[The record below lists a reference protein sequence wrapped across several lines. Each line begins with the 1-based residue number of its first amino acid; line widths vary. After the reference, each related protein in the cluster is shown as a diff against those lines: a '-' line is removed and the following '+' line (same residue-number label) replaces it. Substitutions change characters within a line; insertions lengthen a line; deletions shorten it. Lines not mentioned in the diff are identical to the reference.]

1 MIGIIDTPLHF
12 FEISAQW
19 IMHVR
24 LRRCKTALIAKR
36 KMQLKNYQKHIA
48 NLKENWPIK
57 GQKVLVHLPSLGYP
71 KTIRFTHQDLE
82 RRQMSQLMRL
92 VDSTDPNTH
101 VIYIS
106 SLPFTG

>member
-1 MIGIIDTPLHF
+1 
-12 FEISAQW
+12 
-19 IMHVR
+19 MHVR

-36 KMQLKNYQKHIA
+36 KLQLKNYQKHISR
-48 NLKENWPIK
+48 LKQNWPIK

-92 VDSTDPNTH
+92 VDSADPNTH